1 MHSSLF
7 NKLQIFGLSLGIK
20 IPIVAPR
27 ACFKYPLANK
37 YGNNDQNKTC
47 YKDMCPLK
55 CIWNEV
61 PLCKSK
67 NLKTT
72 ANR

>member
-37 YGNNDQNKTC
+37 YGNNDQDKTC
-47 YKDMCPLK
+47 YLVTRTCVP
-55 CIWNEV
+55 WNAYEMKYLFV
-61 PLCKSK
+61 RV
-67 NLKTT
+67 KT
-72 ANR
+72 